1 MNRRYFIGGIG
12 GVISTFSGCIS
23 SIDDTN
29 LGEAGQSSDESTDQ
43 VTGCRDDQDD
53 VLMVIRPTES
63 VSDSTWEEIRDVARE
78 RNSNIGGYA
87 DSRID
92 IQRINGSQ
100 AVTIAM
106 PRTDYE
112 MLRRRFLMQPSF
124 TVYVGTQN
132 DWSEIADEGTYEA
145 FGTVQKRDTGE
156 LYIPLQLSSQGVQR
170 LQTAVSDHPTN
181 LQIRATAN
189 GDTVGS
195 KPLPDD
201 LRNVDEENEFSGRLM
216 VPVDSEETATQFRLA
231 GKQPSYPVEV
241 TTSQYECTDGAKDEA
256 D

>member
-23 SIDDTN
+23 SIDGTN
-29 LGEAGQSSDESTDQ
+29 PGEAGQSSDDSTDQ
-43 VTGCRDDQDD
+43 VSGCREDQDD

-78 RNSNIGGYA
+78 RYSNIGGFA

-92 IQRINGSQ
+92 IQRINGTQ

-124 TVYVGTQN
+124 TIYIGTQN
-132 DWSEIADEGTYEA
+132 DWSEIADEETYEA
-145 FGTVQKRDTGE
+145 FGTVTKRDTDDW
-156 LYIPLQLSSQGVQR
+156 YIPFQLGSQGIQR
-170 LQTAVSDHPTN
+170 LQTVVSDHPTN
-181 LQIRATAN
+181 LQIRATVN

-195 KPLPDD
+195 KPLPDG
-201 LRNVDEENEFSGRLM
+201 LRNVAEENEFSGRLR

-231 GKQPSYPVEV
+231 GKQPSFPVEI
-241 TTSQYECTDGAKDEA
+241 TTSQYECTDGAKDEG